1 MYTPTGPHTHETVV
15 KKSRFIAT
23 VVPVSTVEQALSS
36 LKVFSRQD
44 ATHNCWAYRIED
56 AYRFSDD
63 GEPGGTAGRPILNAI
78 DGQEMN
84 NVLVLVTRYF
94 GGIKLGTGGLV
105 RAYGSTAA
113 QCLRTAPNEPIKD
126 MLQVSVTIPFDAV
139 GAFYVL
145 LEKLGAQKLNE
156 KYTAE
161 GVTIKIHLEKN
172 KKEELSS
179 AIADATH
186 GTGIVH

>member
-1 MYTPTGPHTHETVV
+1 MYTVTGPHTHETVV

-23 VVPVSTVEQALSS
+23 VVPVATVEQALSS
-36 LKVFSRQD
+36 LKNFVRQD
-44 ATHNCWAYRIED
+44 ATHNCWAYRIGE

-78 DGQEMN
+78 DGQEMDKL
-84 NVLVLVTRYF
+84 LVLVTRYF

-113 QCLRTAPNEPIKD
+113 QCLRTAPKEPIKD
-126 MLQVSVTIPFDAV
+126 MLQINVTIPFDAV

-145 LEKLGAQKLNE
+145 LEKLGAQKLDE
-156 KYTAE
+156 KYTPE
-161 GVTIKIHLEKN
+161 GVTIKIHLEKTR
-172 KKEELSS
+172 KEELSS

-186 GTGIVH
+186 GTAIVD